1 MCCSFTERDCRSFTS
16 VRTIQL
22 SGAPEYPP
30 LSFECHPALRK
41 LEVKLFKHG
50 DAEYAVGWLSKA
62 LSTIISDVFTD
73 LTISVP
79 TFYITDE
86 DEVRGWS
93 PFDDVLDRFSPRVG
107 VILVTRPMVWLGCY
121 EFEDSVEKY
130 LPLAWKNGKVV
141 LEPPPA

>member
-93 PFDDVLDRFSPRVG
+93 PFDDVLDRLSPCVSVT
-107 VILVTRPMVWLGCY
+107 VILVMRPLVCD
-121 EFEDSVEKY
+121 EFVDLVRKY
-130 LPLAWKNGKVV
+130 FPLMWKNGKVV

>member
-1 MCCSFTERDCRSFTS
+1 M
-16 VRTIQL
+16 
-22 SGAPEYPP
+22 
-30 LSFECHPALRK
+30 
-41 LEVKLFKHG
+41 VKSYAG
-50 DAEYAVGWLSKA
+50 EYAVEWLSKA
-62 LSTIISDVFTD
+62 LSSITSNVFTG
-73 LTISVP
+73 LTIFIP
-79 TFYITDE
+79 EYYTADE
-86 DEVRGWS
+86 DRVRGWS